1 MELGRNWQME
11 SNIEFIKKLHIDIEA
26 FTRGADEPANRS
38 DDYNSDT
45 NNNLSKLLRQRYI
58 ELFGQQLM

>member
-26 FTRGADEPANRS
+26 FTRG
-38 DDYNSDT
+38 
-45 NNNLSKLLRQRYI
+45 
-58 ELFGQQLM
+58 GG